1 MPSASSY
8 EPRPLVPVIK
18 LIGLFNWLGA
28 VQMLFGI
35 NVVVWLAFGVVGIIR
50 LADIMPGQI
59 VVWVI
64 AGAVMFGNVGAMVAA
79 AVLLSRRR
87 FVFYLFALAV
97 VLVNVLAAFMDQLG
111 PADFLAMVPN
121 LLILSILVGK
131 RRLFLRPTVVDS

>member
-1 MPSASSY
+1 
-8 EPRPLVPVIK
+8 
-18 LIGLFNWLGA
+18 
-28 VQMLFGI
+28 MLFGI